1 MVIFFTIFFSLIAV
15 NAFLL
20 LFSLRNNSAGSSDGN
35 ASENP
40 QTTKIYPL
48 DLYSSKFK
56 KAI

>member
-20 LFSLRNNSAGSSDGN
+20 LFSARNSSAGSSEGK
-35 ASENP
+35 ASEES
-40 QTTKIYPL
+40 QSAKIYPL
-48 DLYSSKFK
+48 DLHPSKFK